1 MSDMDFS
8 EFFVALDDN
17 PFEEDPVE
25 LDTFLGPNFL
35 NQPPLSEIQRDMVE
49 AMSQIYRVQDL
60 ERLMGRERGRAHYKK
75 YTKNEIVLALG
86 KGSGKDYTSTI
97 GCAYM
102 VYKLLCLKDPA
113 KYFGKP
119 PGDAIDLINIAIN
132 AEQAKNVFFK
142 RFKDLIKRCPWF
154 AGKYNPTIIAVEFI
168 KNVTVYS
175 GHSERESH
183 EGLNLIL
190 AILDEI
196 SGFAQT
202 SNTGNE
208 QAKTGDAIY
217 KMFRASVDSR
227 FDEIGKVI
235 LLSFPR
241 YKGDF
246 ISERY
251 DKVVREKKTYEFT
264 HTFKV
269 NEELPDDTE
278 GNTFTIAWEEDEVVS
293 YAIDGVFAL
302 KAPSW
307 KVNPTK
313 TINSYKRNFLE
324 DPGDALQRFACMG
337 QSYTDAFIKNIPALR
352 DSMVIRNPID
362 GVNRVDQSWVPN
374 PDIKYFLHA
383 DLAQKQDRAAVAVAH
398 VNKWVKTGQ
407 FNDYEQVVPEVVVD
421 MVAYWEPKPGQP
433 IDLKQ
438 VRSWIVGLRRRGV
451 NIGIVTFDRW
461 NSLDTQME
469 LNRLGVNTETL
480 SVALKHYDD
489 LAMLV
494 YEHRVKMPAND
505 ILFDELSQLRIV
517 SNTQVDHPR
526 KGSKDLADAV
536 AGAVYN
542 CITRSPKQVNDTVDI
557 VDYDDVRL
565 KRKMG
570 VGGND
575 SIQTKPPMPSEI
587 EEYLSSIGAL

>member
-1 MSDMDFS
+1 MSIDFS
-8 EFFVALDDN
+8 EFLVALEDN
-17 PFEEDPVE
+17 PFEEDPVD
-25 LDTFLGPNFL
+25 LDTFLGPQFL
-35 NQPPLSEIQRDMVE
+35 NQPPLSEIQKSIVE
-49 AMSQIYRVQDL
+49 KMSQIYKIEDVQ
-60 ERLMGRERGRAHYKK
+60 RLMGDREKGRAFHKAH
-75 YTKNEIVLALG
+75 TKREIVLALG

-97 GCAYM
+97 GCAYL

-119 PGDAIDLINIAIN
+119 PGDAIDIINIAIN

-142 RFKDLIKRCPWF
+142 RFKDLIKNCPWF
-154 AGKYNPTIIAVEFI
+154 AGKFNPTQIAVEFV

-202 SNTGNE
+202 SNTGND
-208 QAKTGDAIY
+208 QAKTSSAIY
-217 KMFRASVDSR
+217 QMFRASVNSR
-227 FDEIGKVI
+227 FDDIGKVI

-251 DKVVREKKTYEFT
+251 DKVVREKKVYDYEYEF
-264 HTFKV
+264 KI
-269 NEELPDDTE
+269 NEDLPDGTE
-278 GNTFTIAWEEDEVVS
+278 GNTFKIEWQEEEVVS
-293 YAIDGVFAL
+293 YAIDHIFAL

-313 TINSYKRNFLE
+313 TIESYKMDFLE
-324 DPGDALQRFACMG
+324 NPGDALQRFACMG
-337 QSYTDAFIKNIPALR
+337 QSYSDAFIKNPAALK
-352 DSMVIRNPID
+352 DSMIIRNPVD
-362 GVNRVDQSWVPN
+362 GFHRVDESWKPN
-374 PDIKYFLHA
+374 PDIRYFLHA
-383 DLAQKQDRAAVAVAH
+383 DLAQKADRAAVAVAH
-398 VNKWVKTGQ
+398 VNKWVKIGK
-407 FNDYEQVVPEVVVD
+407 FMDYEQMVPEVVVD
-421 MVAYWEPKPGQP
+421 MIAYWEPSKGKP
-433 IDLKQ
+433 IDLKE
-438 VRSWIVGLRRRGV
+438 VREWIVNLRRRGV
-451 NIGIVTFDRW
+451 DIAIVTFDRW

-469 LNRLGVNTETL
+469 LNRIGVQTETL
-480 SVALKHYDD
+480 SVARKHYDD

-494 YEHRVKMPAND
+494 YERRIKMPAED
-505 ILFDELSQLRIV
+505 ILWDELSQIRIV

-526 KGSKDLADAV
+526 SGSKDLADAV

-542 CITRSPKQVNDTVDI
+542 CVTRSPRASLDTVDI
-557 VDYDDVRL
+557 VDQDDVRL
-565 KRKMG
+565 RSRMG

-575 SIQTKPPMPSEI
+575 THSKPKMPTEI
-587 EEYLSSIGAL
+587 EAYLSSMGAL